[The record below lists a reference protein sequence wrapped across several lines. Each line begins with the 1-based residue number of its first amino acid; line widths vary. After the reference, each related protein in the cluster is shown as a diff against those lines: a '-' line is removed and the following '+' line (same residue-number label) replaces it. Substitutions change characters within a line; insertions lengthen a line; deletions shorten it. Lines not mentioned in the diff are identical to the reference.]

1 MLAELEELAELG
13 RPTPAPER
21 GRMMSYW
28 VWDTTTTKALTDT
41 TMMRTAHSREL
52 GA

>member
-28 VWDTTTTKALTDT
+28 VWEHDDDEGFDGHDDDEDCA
-41 TMMRTAHSREL
+41 
-52 GA
+52 